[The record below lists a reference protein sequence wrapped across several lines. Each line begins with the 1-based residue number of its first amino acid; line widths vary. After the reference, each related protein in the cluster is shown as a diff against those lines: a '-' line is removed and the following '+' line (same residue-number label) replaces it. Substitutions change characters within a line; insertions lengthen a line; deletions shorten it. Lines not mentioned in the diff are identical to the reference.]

1 MSIIKHIKIENLSY
15 KMDNNDFND
24 RLNDLSRVN
33 IFVGAN
39 NSGKSR
45 FMRSL
50 FYNNKIPLKF
60 FPNDTMHRNL
70 NNFFLDFLIFSHF

>member
-15 KMDNNDFND
+15 KMDNNDFSD

-39 NSGKSR
+39 NSGKS
-45 FMRSL
+45 
-50 FYNNKIPLKF
+50 
-60 FPNDTMHRNL
+60 
-70 NNFFLDFLIFSHF
+70 